1 MADSVP
7 TRSPTI
13 PAPTLPPN
21 TVLTPPP
28 CISNESEIAHIN
40 GMISPTQTFYTCL
53 SNIGDPY
60 SIPTFYNGSI
70 NGYMEIQNSIQLNNL
85 HVVSSFFNRIAAVV
99 SVFDFIICTT
109 SDHSLVLFLVSS
121 RLMPLQE
128 LRPWTSI
135 YG

>member
-1 MADSVP
+1 VINTLETDGAGIKLMADSVP

-28 CISNESEIAHIN
+28 CISNETEIAYFN

-53 SNIGDPY
+53 SNVGDPY

-70 NGYMEIQNSIQLNNL
+70 NGYMEVQNSIQLNNL
-85 HVVSSFFNRIAAVV
+85 HVVSNNS
-99 SVFDFIICTT
+99 ST
-109 SDHSLVLFLVSS
+109 LFLTTTLNHSFNVFV
-121 RLMPLQE
+121 LV
-128 LRPWTSI
+128 I
-135 YG
+135 D